1 MGDKHVCLW
10 LAYKHL
16 HDSESWVLWTHRI
29 FHVTIPVGVYIGHD
43 IIREAMRRSLRES
56 VSVRLDIPDKA
67 MQRGV
72 SRTELAA

>member
-10 LAYKHL
+10 LAYK